1 MCHDH
6 VCLPRGCN
14 CGLHTPSGHCPTM
27 RPVAADSAAVNVTAQ
42 LRSHLDKWLNYL
54 LIEYK
59 QNTIGEKGEVFNT
72 AHSSRE
78 IKCSF
83 MSDFFF

>member
-1 MCHDH
+1 M
-6 VCLPRGCN
+6 
-14 CGLHTPSGHCPTM
+14 S
-27 RPVAADSAAVNVTAQ
+27 VTAQ

-83 MSDFFF
+83 MSDFFLSGFNDTIVWLKPWKRILQAQEG

>member
-1 MCHDH
+1 M
-6 VCLPRGCN
+6 
-14 CGLHTPSGHCPTM
+14 
-27 RPVAADSAAVNVTAQ
+27 AAETAAVNECLTAQ
-42 LRSHLDKWLNYL
+42 LRSHLDKRLNYL

-72 AHSSRE
+72 ARSSRE

-83 MSDFFF
+83 MSDFSKWV